1 MTSKL
6 YDVDMAKERITVYL
20 DPEVAQVLRV
30 TAARRKMKDSELVEE
45 ALRDKLLFT
54 LFDPKSD
61 RGSELT
67 DEEAMELAVRE
78 QHAMREE
85 RRRRGERGERAAS

>member
-20 DPEVAQVLRV
+20 DPEVAQALRV
-30 TAARRKMKDSELVEE
+30 SAARRKMKDSELVEE

-54 LFDPKSD
+54 FFDKAAERASD
-61 RGSELT
+61 LT
-67 DEEAMELAVRE
+67 EDEIMELVLQAQRE
-78 QHAMREE
+78 VREE
-85 RRRRGERGERAAS
+85 RRRREQQAAS

>member
-6 YDVDMAKERITVYL
+6 YDADMAKERLTVYL
-20 DPEVAQVLRV
+20 DPEVAQALRV
-30 TAARRKMKDSELVEE
+30 WAARRKMKDSEVVEE

-54 LFDPKSD
+54 LLDETWA

-67 DEEAMELAVRE
+67 EDEAMKLALE
-78 QHAMREE
+78 AQHEVHEE
-85 RRRRGERGERAAS
+85 RRGREQAAS

>member
-6 YDVDMAKERITVYL
+6 YDTAMAKDRLTVYL
-20 DPEVAQVLRV
+20 DPEVAQALRV
-30 TAARRKMKDSELVEE
+30 AAARRKMKDSELVEE

-54 LFDPKSD
+54 LFDPARD

-67 DEEAMELAVRE
+67 EDEAMELALEAQREVRAE
-78 QHAMREE
+78 
-85 RRRRGERGERAAS
+85 RRRGEQQAAS

>member
-6 YDVDMAKERITVYL
+6 YDADMAKERLTVYL
-20 DPEVAQVLRV
+20 DPEVAQALRV
-30 TAARRKMKDSELVEE
+30 WAARRKMKDSEVVEE

-54 LFDPKSD
+54 LLDETWA

-67 DEEAMELAVRE
+67 EDEAMKLALE
-78 QHAMREE
+78 AQHEVREE
-85 RRRRGERGERAAS
+85 RRGREQAAS